1 MSTNDRLIE
10 ASADGQTEEVR
21 SLLNSGAEPDAT
33 YSGCAES
40 VAILFANGA
49 EYYNTCN
56 ADRPLPGA
64 ALRAAAKN
72 GHRSTV
78 ELLLEHVS
86 WGKETLIMSLIN
98 SAESGH
104 VDTVSLI
111 LGCGVD
117 LSDGYYSSLN
127 WAARNGQTDAVEIL
141 LNCGADIHAD
151 SESALQLAAGNGHLE
166 TVKFLVVKGADV
178 NAIMYCGTTETPLL
192 NAVFGGNEEIVKLL
206 IDEGANINQT
216 FPWGEESV
224 LDLAAQLGHTAIV
237 KLLVERGA
245 DLSESGIGVLYF
257 AAAQKDMELVNLLIA
272 RGVPAPDDLYEP
284 TKPMIDC
291 DLF

>member
-1 MSTNDRLIE
+1 MNTNDRLIE

-40 VAILFANGA
+40 MAILFANGA
-49 EYYNTCN
+49 EYFKTCN
-56 ADRPLPGA
+56 TDRPLPGA

-141 LNCGADIHAD
+141 LKRGADIHAD
-151 SESALQLAAGNGHLE
+151 SDSALQLAAGNGHLE
-166 TVKFLVVKGADV
+166 TVKFLVEKGADV

-192 NAVFGGNEEIVKLL
+192 NAVFGRNKEIVELL

-216 FPWGEESV
+216 FPRQESI

-245 DLSESGIGVLYF
+245 DLSESGIGVLYY

-272 RGVPAPDDLYEP
+272 RGVPAPEDLYEP
-284 TKPMIDC
+284 TEPMTDC
-291 DLF
+291 GLF